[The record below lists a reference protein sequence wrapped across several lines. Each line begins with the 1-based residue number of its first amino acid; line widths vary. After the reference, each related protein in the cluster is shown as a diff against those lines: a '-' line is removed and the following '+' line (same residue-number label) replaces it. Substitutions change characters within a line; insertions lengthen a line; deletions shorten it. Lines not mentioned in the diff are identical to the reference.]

1 MLLQV
6 LVVVLVLVLV
16 VVLGGGQ
23 QAGDV
28 ADAFGD
34 ALPEEQLGAQ
44 PQVLGV
50 FDEAEANHGSLACTQ
65 LVLRRQH
72 RDVVTHKQPQ
82 DGEPSACFT

>member
-1 MLLQV
+1 MSDDVRVLTASVLLQV

-16 VVLGGGQ
+16 VVLGRRQ

-34 ALPEEQLGAQ
+34 ALPEEQLGAE

-50 FDEAEANHGSLACTQ
+50 FDEVEANHGSLARTQ
-65 LVLRRQH
+65 LVLQ
-72 RDVVTHKQPQ
+72 TH
-82 DGEPSACFT
+82 EATTRV